1 MNEDDFI
8 NMVQQLQKKIKD
20 DEEKTYSKLVINE
33 YRNPT
38 NFGIIENPDAVGII
52 KGPCGDTM
60 NITLKIIDSIIQ
72 EARFWT
78 DGCGATLAVGNMLA
92 KKVKAKTVQ
101 EANNID
107 AKQLLDELQGLPK
120 EHSHCALL
128 AVNTLRKAIEHYKD
142 KHKKII
148 HR

>member
-8 NMVQQLQKKIKD
+8 NMVKQLQKKIKD

-38 NFGIIENPDAVGII
+38 NFGVIENPDAVGII
-52 KGPCGDTM
+52 KGSCGDTM

-78 DGCGATLAVGNMLA
+78 DGCGATLAAGNMLA

-101 EANNID
+101 EANTID
-107 AKQLLDELQGLPK
+107 AKQLLDELHGLPK

-128 AVNTLRKAIEHYKD
+128 AVNTLHKAIENYKN
-142 KHKKII
+142 KHKK
-148 HR
+148 